1 MSRIRAN
8 TITNQNANG
17 APNFPDGIT
26 VTGVV
31 TATTTNQNITGD
43 LSVTGNIGVGGTLT
57 YEDVTNIDSVGI
69 VTARSGINVSIG
81 SSIGI
86 GTDKP
91 SASLYVHES
100 NIAQG
105 FTAHTNTAICAE
117 SSTNANIEI
126 ATGHNNTGALFFSDT
141 GATGKGKIEYL
152 HGSGGDLMTFH
163 ANGSERLRIG
173 SAGQIG
179 LGGANYGSSGQV
191 LTSQGAS
198 SAAAWST
205 PSAGLFSS
213 YAIICDGNKSSG
225 THGGQPPNTSS
236 YNKRDLNT
244 EIADPDGIVSISNN
258 EFTLQAG
265 SYYIHA
271 AAPGHR
277 MNQHQARLTNATD
290 GSVVQYGMS
299 VHSSDGN
306 SGNSIAHVYARV
318 TIGSAKA
325 FKIEHR
331 CTNTDGEGFGLANNF
346 GNNQIYTIVEIFKEN

>member
-26 VTGVV
+26 VTGIV
-31 TATTTNQNITGD
+31 TATTTSQNITGD
-43 LSVTGNIGVGGTLT
+43 LTVSGNIGVGGTLT

-69 VTARSGINVSIG
+69 VTARSGIRVTSTTAGIAVGTNAMVSGRADNVLHLHKASGGTADGPTIYFTNQQTGVTANDGLTIG
-81 SSIGI
+81 LNDSQS
-86 GTDKP
+86 P
-91 SASLYVHES
+91 YFWNRE
-100 NIAQG
+100 
-105 FTAHTNTAICAE
+105 NTATRFG
-117 SSTNANIEI
+117 TNNA
-126 ATGHNNTGALFFSDT
+126 
-141 GATGKGKIEYL
+141 
-152 HGSGGDLMTFH
+152 
-163 ANGSERLRIG
+163 ERLRIG
-173 SAGQIG
+173 PAGQIG
-179 LGGANYGSSGQV
+179 LSGANYGSSGQV
-191 LTSQGAS
+191 LTSQGSS

-205 PSAGLFSS
+205 ISSGLFSS

-225 THGGQPPNTSS
+225 THGGQPPNTSA

-258 EFTLQAG
+258 QFTLQAG
-265 SYYIHA
+265 TYYIHA

-277 MNQHQARLTNATD
+277 MNQHQARLSNATD
-290 GSVVQYGMS
+290 GTVVQYGMS

-306 SGNSIAHVYARV
+306 SGNSISHVYARV

-331 CTNTDGEGFGLANNF
+331 CSNSDGEGYGLANSF
-346 GNNQIYTIVEIFKEN
+346 GNNQIYTVVEIFKEN